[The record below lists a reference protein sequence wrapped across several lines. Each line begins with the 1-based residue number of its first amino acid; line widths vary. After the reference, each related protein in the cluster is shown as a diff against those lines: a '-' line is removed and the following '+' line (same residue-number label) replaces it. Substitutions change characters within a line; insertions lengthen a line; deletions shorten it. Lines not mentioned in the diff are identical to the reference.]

1 MVEKIVP
8 LSIPETN
15 LVFLDKQIVVPVEIE
30 VPVEIQKEKLVP
42 IEHIREQIV
51 EVDRQR
57 EKIVP
62 VIVEPDPNIIEIERI

>member
-42 IEHIREQIV
+42 IEHIRE
-51 EVDRQR
+51 
-57 EKIVP
+57 
-62 VIVEPDPNIIEIERI
+62 